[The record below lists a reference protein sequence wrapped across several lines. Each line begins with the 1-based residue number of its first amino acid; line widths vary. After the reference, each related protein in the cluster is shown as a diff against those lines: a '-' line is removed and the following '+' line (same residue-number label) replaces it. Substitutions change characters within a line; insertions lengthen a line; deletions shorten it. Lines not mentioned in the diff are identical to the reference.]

1 VGWKMIYAVIVVF
14 CFWCVAAVIDS
25 GGQIYSYLT
34 SPSAVR
40 FHKKC
45 INNVESGGEKNSKRI
60 IDAGMKNISNNRRI
74 IQF

>member
-1 VGWKMIYAVIVVF
+1 MIYAVIVVF

-45 INNVESGGEKNSKRI
+45 INNVGEQWREKLET
-60 IDAGMKNISNNRRI
+60 NNRCGDEKYF
-74 IQF
+74 Q